1 MLATTDSAGSQR
13 GVYTRAELERLIAP
27 RSIAIVGA
35 SPRAGSFGLRTL
47 ENLAHFRGAIWPV
60 NGKYQKIGEHA
71 CYASLSALPGTP
83 DLVALVVPRE
93 GVETALK
100 EAAAAGA
107 GGVVVYASGYGEMG
121 RDEGAAAQRR
131 LADIARAARMPLL
144 GPNCMGLVN
153 HELGVGVSFIPEY
166 SKMPRTLG
174 PIAFVSQSGALGYC
188 LAQAAERGLG
198 FRYFFSVGNSSDV
211 DVADLISAT
220 AEDPEVRAI
229 ACLFEGVPS
238 PRRLLEAGEKAR
250 RAGKPVIVYKL
261 GVSEDGAAAA
271 RSHTGS
277 LAGSGAAFRALF
289 DRAGFVAV
297 DDYEA
302 LVEYAKFFA
311 AAGKPASTPPARGV
325 AVVSGSGG
333 AGIIAADMAARH
345 GVPMPQPTEK
355 TTAALRSVVPEFGAA
370 RNPCDPTGQVLSVPE
385 SYAKCCR
392 ALLEDPQYGVLLCA
406 MSVASHET
414 GSARA
419 KSIAQLAREQPK
431 PVSVVWVSE
440 WLQGPGS
447 EAYEADDRV
456 GLFRSLDRCYAAIA
470 AWLRWHEAR
479 PTVESRLSRKISS
492 SLLSGKKKTLS
503 EREAKAVL
511 AGYGIAGVPERQ
523 AKNADEAVKAAA
535 ELGYPVVLK
544 ADGDIA
550 HKTEAGAVKLD
561 LRDAAALRAA
571 CGAMTGAKDGF
582 LVQSML
588 KGGVE
593 LVVGIKRDPQVGPV
607 LLVGLGGV
615 LVEIMRDTVLALA
628 PVGKAEAR
636 RMLESLKGFK
646 LLQGYRGS
654 PPADLDAVCDA
665 IARISEFA
673 ADFAD
678 LVEEIDVNP
687 LLARPDGAIAL
698 DALIVLRED

>member
-1 MLATTDSAGSQR
+1 L
-13 GVYTRAELERLIAP
+13 YTRAELARLIAP

-47 ENLAHFRGAIWPV
+47 ENLAHFRGDIWPV
-60 NGKYQKIGEHA
+60 NAKYQEVGGHA
-71 CYASLSALPGTP
+71 CYPSLAALPGKP

-93 GVETALK
+93 GVEAALN

-107 GGVVVYASGYGEMG
+107 GGVIVYASGYGEMA
-121 RDEGAAAQRR
+121 RDEGAAAQQR
-131 LADIARAARMPLL
+131 LAAIARAARMPVL

-166 SKMPRTLG
+166 SNMPRRLG

-198 FRYFFSVGNSSDV
+198 FRYFFSAGNSSDV
-211 DVADLISAT
+211 DVADLIGAM
-220 AEDPEVRAI
+220 AEDPEIRAI

-238 PRRLLEAGEKAR
+238 AQRLLEAGDKAR

-277 LAGSGAAFRALF
+277 LAGSGAAFKALF
-289 DRAGFVAV
+289 DRAGFATV
-297 DDYEA
+297 DNYEA

-311 AAGKPASTPPARGV
+311 AAGKPLAKGV

-355 TTAALRSVVPEFGAA
+355 TVAALRTVVPEFGAA

-385 SYAKCCR
+385 SYNKCCQ
-392 ALLEDPQYGVLLCA
+392 ALLDDPQYGVLLCA
-406 MSVASHET
+406 MSVSARET
-414 GSARA
+414 GAKRSAD
-419 KSIAQLAREQPK
+419 IASLARSQSK
-431 PVSVVWVSE
+431 PIAVVWVSE
-440 WLQGPGS
+440 WLQGPAS

-456 GLFRSLDRCYAAIA
+456 GFFRSLDRCYAAIA
-470 AWLRWHEAR
+470 AWQRWHEKR
-479 PTVESRLSRKISS
+479 VPEERIVKKSDFNFEKKI
-492 SLLSGKKKTLS
+492 LG

-511 AGYGIAGVPERQ
+511 AKYGIRSAPERQ

-544 ADGDIA
+544 ADGDIE

-561 LRDAAALRAA
+561 LRDEAALRAA
-571 CGAMTGAKDGF
+571 CGAMAAAKSGF
-582 LVQSML
+582 LVQSMV

-593 LVVGIKRDPQVGPV
+593 LVVGIKRDPQCGPV

-615 LVEIMRDTVLALA
+615 LVEILRDTALALA
-628 PVGKAEAR
+628 PVGRIEAR

-646 LLQGYRGS
+646 LLQGYRGA
-654 PPADLDAVCDA
+654 PAADLDAVCEA
-665 IARISEFA
+665 IVRISEFA
-673 ADFAD
+673 ADHAD
-678 LVEEIDVNP
+678 QIEEVDVNP
-687 LLARPDGAIAL
+687 LLARSDGAIAL
-698 DALIVLRED
+698 DALIVMRT

>member
-1 MLATTDSAGSQR
+1 VQTRPQSRSL
-13 GVYTRAELERLIAP
+13 YTRAQLERLIAP

-47 ENLAHFRGAIWPV
+47 ENLALFRGDIWPV
-60 NGKYQKIGEHA
+60 NAKYQKVGEHA
-71 CYASLSALPGTP
+71 CYASLAALPGKP

-93 GVETALK
+93 QVEVALN

-107 GGVVVYASGYGEMG
+107 GGVVVYASGYSEMARG
-121 RDEGAAAQRR
+121 EGAAAQQR
-131 LADIARAARMPLL
+131 LAGIARAARMPVL

-166 SKMPRTLG
+166 SRMPRRLG

-198 FRYFFSVGNSSDV
+198 FRYFFSAGNSADV
-211 DVADLISAT
+211 DVADLIGAM
-220 AEDPEVRAI
+220 AEDPEIRAI

-238 PRRLLEAGEKAR
+238 AQRLLEAGDKAR

-277 LAGSGAAFRALF
+277 LAGSGAAFKALF
-289 DRAGFVAV
+289 DRAGFATV
-297 DDYEA
+297 DNYEA

-311 AAGKPASTPPARGV
+311 AAGKPLARGV

-345 GVPMPQPTEK
+345 GVPMPQPEEK
-355 TTAALRSVVPEFGAA
+355 TVAALRTVVPEFGAA

-385 SYAKCCR
+385 SYNKCCQ
-392 ALLEDPQYGVLLCA
+392 ALLDDPQYGVLLCA
-406 MSVASHET
+406 MSVSSRET
-414 GSARA
+414 GAKRSSDIASLARA
-419 KSIAQLAREQPK
+419 QAKPIA
-431 PVSVVWVSE
+431 VVWVSE
-440 WLQGPGS
+440 WLQGPAS

-456 GLFRSLDRCYAAIA
+456 GFFRSMDRCYAAIA
-470 AWLRWHEAR
+470 AWQRWHAAATPAQE
-479 PTVESRLSRKISS
+479 RLSKRKA
-492 SLLSGKKKTLS
+492 SLLSGKTGNLT
-503 EREAKAVL
+503 ERVAKAVL
-511 AGYGIAGVPERQ
+511 GQYGLRSVAERA
-523 AKNADEAVKAAA
+523 AKNADEAVKAAG
-535 ELGYPVVLK
+535 EMGYPVVLK

-561 LRDAAALRAA
+561 LRDADAVRSA
-571 CGAMTGAKDGF
+571 CAAMTAAKDGF
-582 LVQSML
+582 LVQPML
-588 KGGVE
+588 NGGIE
-593 LVVGIKRDPQVGPV
+593 LVVGVKRDPQVGPL

-615 LVEIMRDTVLALA
+615 LVEIMRDTALALA
-628 PVGKAEAR
+628 PVGKSEAR
-636 RMLESLKGFK
+636 RMLEGLKGFK

-654 PPADLDAVCDA
+654 PAVDLDSVCDA

-673 ADFAD
+673 VDHAEE
-678 LVEEIDVNP
+678 VEEIDVNP

-698 DALIVLRED
+698 DALIVLRA

>member
-71 CYASLSALPGTP
+71 CYASLSALPGKP

-419 KSIAQLAREQPK
+419 KAIAQLAREQPK

>member
-1 MLATTDSAGSQR
+1 MLTTTIR
-13 GVYTRAELERLIAP
+13 PVYTRAELERLIAP
-27 RSIAIVGA
+27 KSIAVVGA

-47 ENLAHFRGAIWPV
+47 ENLANFRGSIWPV
-60 NGKYQKIGEHA
+60 NAKYREIGGHA
-71 CYASLSALPGTP
+71 CYASLAALPGKP

-93 GVETALK
+93 GVQASLR

-121 RDEGAAAQRR
+121 RDESAAAQQR
-131 LADIARAARMPLL
+131 LADIGRAARMPIL

-153 HELGVGVSFIPEY
+153 HALGVGVSFIPEY

-188 LAQAAERGLG
+188 LAQACERGLG

-211 DVADLISAT
+211 DVADLISAM

-238 PRRLLEAGEKAR
+238 AQRLLEAGAKAR

-311 AAGKPASTPPARGV
+311 AAGKPASIPPARGV

-345 GVPMPQPTEK
+345 GVPMPQPMEE
-355 TTAALRSVVPEFGAA
+355 TTAVLRSVVPEFGAA

-385 SYAKCCR
+385 SYNKCCQ
-392 ALLEDPQYGVLLCA
+392 ALLDDPQYGVLLCA
-406 MSVASHET
+406 MSVASRET
-414 GSARA
+414 GARR
-419 KSIAQLAREQPK
+419 SSDIARLARSQPK
-431 PVSVVWVSE
+431 PIAVVWVSE

-456 GLFRSLDRCYAAIA
+456 GLFRSLDRAYAAIA
-470 AWLRWHEAR
+470 AWQRWHAAS
-479 PTVESRLSRKISS
+479 PAAGTRLSKKNI
-492 SLLSGKKKTLS
+492 SLLSGKTGTLA
-503 EREAKAVL
+503 EREAKALL
-511 AGYGIAGVPERQ
+511 AQYGLRGVPERT
-523 AKNADEAVKAAA
+523 ARNADEAVKAAA

-561 LRDAAALRAA
+561 LRDADSLRAA
-571 CGAMTGAKDGF
+571 CKAMTAAKDGF
-582 LVQSML
+582 LVQPML

-593 LVVGIKRDPQVGPV
+593 LVIGVKRDPQVGPV

-628 PVGKAEAR
+628 PVGLAEAR
-636 RMLESLKGFK
+636 RMLERLNGFK
-646 LLQGYRGS
+646 LLQGYRGA
-654 PPADLDAVCDA
+654 PAADLDAVCHA

-673 ADFAD
+673 ADFAGE
-678 LVEEIDVNP
+678 VEEIDVNP
-687 LLARPDGAIAL
+687 LLARPDGAFAL
-698 DALIVLRED
+698 DALIVLRDGKAD

>member
-1 MLATTDSAGSQR
+1 MLATTDTAGWQR
-13 GVYTRAELERLIAP
+13 GVYTRAELDRLIAP

-60 NGKYQKIGEHA
+60 NAKYQKVGEHT
-71 CYASLSALPGTP
+71 CHASLGALPGKP

-93 GVETALK
+93 SVEAALK

-131 LADIARAARMPLL
+131 LAGIARAARMPLL

-166 SKMPRTLG
+166 AKMPRTLG

-188 LAQAAERGLG
+188 LAQACERGLG
-198 FRYFFSVGNSSDV
+198 FRYFFSAGNSSDV
-211 DVADLISAT
+211 DVADLISAM
-220 AEDPEVRAI
+220 AEDDGVRAI

-238 PRRLLEAGEKAR
+238 AQRLLEAGHKAR

-261 GVSEDGAAAA
+261 GNSEDGAAAA
-271 RSHTGS
+271 SSHTGS
-277 LAGSGAAFRALF
+277 LAGSAPAFRALF
-289 DRAGFVAV
+289 DRAGFVTV
-297 DDYEA
+297 DNYEA

-311 AAGKPASTPPARGV
+311 AAGKPASTTPARGV

-333 AGIIAADMAARH
+333 AGVIAADMAARH
-345 GVPMPQPTEK
+345 GVPMPQPTAA
-355 TTAALRSVVPEFGAA
+355 TTAALRTVVPEFGAA

-385 SYAKCCR
+385 SYNKCCQ
-392 ALLEDPQYGVLLCA
+392 ALLDDPQYGVLLCV
-406 MSVASHET
+406 MSVSSRET
-414 GSARA
+414 GA
-419 KSIAQLAREQPK
+419 KRSSDIADLARSQSK
-431 PVSVVWVSE
+431 PIAVVWVSE
-440 WLQGPGS
+440 WLQGPAS

-456 GLFRSLDRCYAAIA
+456 GFFRSLDRCYAAIA
-470 AWLRWHEAR
+470 AWQRWHEA
-479 PTVESRLSRKISS
+479 PPVSEARLSKKNV
-492 SLLSGKKKTLS
+492 SLLTGKTGTLT
-503 EREAKAVL
+503 ERAAKAVL
-511 AGYGIAGVPERQ
+511 AEYGLRGVPERG
-523 AKNADEAVKAAA
+523 AKNADETVKAAS

-561 LRDAAALRAA
+561 LRDADALRAA
-571 CGAMTGAKDGF
+571 CASMTVAKNGF
-582 LVQSML
+582 LVQPML

-593 LVVGIKRDPQVGPV
+593 LVVGIKRDAQVGPV

-615 LVEIMRDTVLALA
+615 LVEIMRDTALALA
-628 PVGKAEAR
+628 PVGLAESR

-646 LLQGYRGS
+646 LLQGYRGT
-654 PPADLDAVCDA
+654 PAADLDAVCEA
-665 IARISEFA
+665 IVRISEFA

-678 LVEEIDVNP
+678 EIEAIDVNP

-698 DALIVLRED
+698 DALIVLRA

>member
-1 MLATTDSAGSQR
+1 MQSRSL
-13 GVYTRAELERLIAP
+13 YTRAELARLIAP

-47 ENLAHFRGAIWPV
+47 ENLAHFRGDIWPV
-60 NGKYQKIGEHA
+60 NAKYQEVGGHA
-71 CYASLSALPGTP
+71 CYPSLAALPGKP

-93 GVETALK
+93 GVEAALN

-107 GGVVVYASGYGEMG
+107 GGVIVYASGYGEMA
-121 RDEGAAAQRR
+121 RDEGAAAQQR
-131 LADIARAARMPLL
+131 LAAIARAARMPVL

-166 SKMPRTLG
+166 SNMPRRLG

-198 FRYFFSVGNSSDV
+198 FRYFFSAGNSSDV
-211 DVADLISAT
+211 DVADLIGAM
-220 AEDPEVRAI
+220 AEDPEIRAI

-238 PRRLLEAGEKAR
+238 AQRLLEAGDKAR

-277 LAGSGAAFRALF
+277 LAGSGAAFKALF
-289 DRAGFVAV
+289 DRAGFATV
-297 DDYEA
+297 DNYEA

-311 AAGKPASTPPARGV
+311 AAGKPLAKGV

-355 TTAALRSVVPEFGAA
+355 TVAALRTVVPEFGAA

-385 SYAKCCR
+385 SYNKCCQ
-392 ALLEDPQYGVLLCA
+392 ALLDDPQYGVLLCA
-406 MSVASHET
+406 MSVSARET
-414 GSARA
+414 GAKRSAD
-419 KSIAQLAREQPK
+419 IASLARSQSK
-431 PVSVVWVSE
+431 PIAVVWVSE
-440 WLQGPGS
+440 WLQGPAS

-456 GLFRSLDRCYAAIA
+456 GFFRSLDRCYAAIA
-470 AWLRWHEAR
+470 AWQRWHEKR
-479 PTVESRLSRKISS
+479 VPEERIVKKSDFNFEKKI
-492 SLLSGKKKTLS
+492 LG

-511 AGYGIAGVPERQ
+511 AKYGIRSAPERQ

-544 ADGDIA
+544 ADGDIE

-561 LRDAAALRAA
+561 LRDEAALRAA
-571 CGAMTGAKDGF
+571 CGAMAAAKSGF
-582 LVQSML
+582 LVQSMV

-593 LVVGIKRDPQVGPV
+593 LVVGIKRDPQCGPV

-615 LVEIMRDTVLALA
+615 LVEILRDTALALA
-628 PVGKAEAR
+628 PVGRIEAR

-646 LLQGYRGS
+646 LLQGYRGA
-654 PPADLDAVCDA
+654 PAADLDAVCEA
-665 IARISEFA
+665 IVRISEFA
-673 ADFAD
+673 ADHAD
-678 LVEEIDVNP
+678 QIEEVDVNP
-687 LLARPDGAIAL
+687 LLARSDGAIAL
-698 DALIVLRED
+698 DALIVMRT